1 MRIGVRGGER
11 GGGGEGG
18 GGRGGRG
25 EGGRGGGGGGAEIG
39 RTLGGPVFVAF
50 RPGRNRPNT
59 GGTSV
64 RGFSARPKSAEH
76 WGDQCS
82 WLFGQAEIGRTLGGP
97 VFVAFRPGRNR
108 PNTGG
113 TSVRGF
119 SARPKSAEHW
129 GDQCSWLFGRG
140 RNRPNTGG
148 TSVRGFSA
156 RPKSAE
162 HWGDQCSWL
171 FGRGRNR
178 PNTGGTSVRG
188 FSAVAEIG
196 RRFRYI

>member
-1 MRIGVRGGER
+1 M
-11 GGGGEGG
+11 
-18 GGRGGRG
+18 
-25 EGGRGGGGGGAEIG
+25 
-39 RTLGGPVFVAF
+39 AF

-113 TSVRGF
+113 TSGRGF
-119 SARPKSAEHW
+119 SAVAEIGRTLGGPVFVAFRPWPKSAEHWGDQCSWLFGQAEIGRTLGGPVFVAFRPWPKSAEHW

-140 RNRPNTGG
+140 RNRPK
-148 TSVRGFSA
+148 V
-156 RPKSAE
+156 
-162 HWGDQCSWL
+162 
-171 FGRGRNR
+171 
-178 PNTGGTSVRG
+178 
-188 FSAVAEIG
+188 
-196 RRFRYI
+196 